1 MFHVY
6 FAKVHFRGS
15 IVVIGDS
22 ARIKLEFSS
31 DWFYKQSMTDLEIKV
46 EELANAIN
54 GLSLHQDSQNVSA
67 SGCACCAYLC
77 GGCDCTSCS
86 TLLLPD
92 RKSLGLLVFW
102 LILTGFS
109 LFFIWVGV
117 QADNHPQPGCTHNL
131 PLWLMLTGVVLIV
144 LSTLGI
150 VQNCGK
156 PYEQYTR
163 RLRCSAFVYLLLA
176 FEVVWLIV
184 GSVYVFLPD
193 SSDCNYSPSKI
204 AQVCVIVLWSA
215 LGCVG
220 CCCQGC

>member
-102 LILTGFS
+102 LILTGFC

-117 QADNHPQPGCTHNL
+117 QADNHPQPG
-131 PLWLMLTGVVLIV
+131 
-144 LSTLGI
+144 
-150 VQNCGK
+150 
-156 PYEQYTR
+156 
-163 RLRCSAFVYLLLA
+163 
-176 FEVVWLIV
+176 
-184 GSVYVFLPD
+184 
-193 SSDCNYSPSKI
+193 
-204 AQVCVIVLWSA
+204 
-215 LGCVG
+215 
-220 CCCQGC
+220 